1 MRNESWDITTD
12 PTDINK
18 IKGDLKQICANKFDN
33 IKMDKFF
40 VKYNLTKLIHEKI
53 ESIYI

>member
-53 ESIYI
+53 ESICI